1 MKKVKLFEEFINE
14 ASSEEKEAKA
24 ILADLVDE
32 WPEDELA
39 SMDKEDAEETVASY
53 GHRGSKLKKITNIL
67 YNLTSTGTF
76 EQFINESK
84 GLELVHAYDKDGTMY
99 GTGELVKKQ
108 GSKSLVRF
116 DSETEKWFDN
126 KDVKLVE
133 SNELDEAT
141 TSWSK
146 MMKGVKDGGSGPW
159 SLVAVKDGKVVAQK
173 ADIKIKD
180 AIPAHFEALRK
191 ENPKA
196 KIHIEDGGGIVVWNE
211 SKYNGNISGDAAEYI
226 AKELSHYVKGIINQP
241 NDAVTYFHL
250 KDKSYKNKVIK
261 TLKDIYGLDAQDG
274 GILFSPSPTIKFDND
289 VILESFVNEA
299 KKTITVTVFGG
310 KEIQYTDKEIQEL
323 IDDLDL
329 GADDLPKWI
338 YVASLHNKSFPK
350 KKEAILDLLKKIKD
364 AKKSVSINVAS
375 DKPFQNEIVFE
386 AEELDEAYKR
396 PTTKIAGVYDVI
408 VGKNPAVKTKVAGF
422 ERQDD
427 TNDSLYLMDDDKLKL
442 TVGTFIVKNSDMPK
456 LEKGTQVTCKTSNG
470 DDAKIKRVGDL

>member
-1 MKKVKLFEEFINE
+1 MKKVKLFEEF
-14 ASSEEKEAKA
+14 
-24 ILADLVDE
+24 LL
-32 WPEDELA
+32 
-39 SMDKEDAEETVASY
+39 
-53 GHRGSKLKKITNIL
+53 
-67 YNLTSTGTF
+67 
-76 EQFINESK
+76 ESK

-108 GSKSLVRF
+108 GSKSLIRF

-146 MMKGVKDGGSGPW
+146 MMKGVKEGGSGPW
-159 SLVAVKDGKVVAQK
+159 SLVAHENGKVVDQK
-173 ADIKIKD
+173 IDIKTKD
-180 AIPAHFEALRK
+180 MLPAHFEALRK

-196 KIHIEDGGGIVVWNE
+196 KIHIEDGSGMVVWNE

-250 KDKSYKNKVIK
+250 KDKSYKGKVIK
-261 TLKDIYGLDAQDG
+261 TLKDIYGLDANDG
-274 GILFSPSPTIKFDND
+274 GIQFSPSPTIVFDND
-289 VILESFVNEA
+289 QILESFVNEA
-299 KKTITVTVFGG
+299 KKIITVTVFGG
-310 KEIQYTDKEIQEL
+310 KEIKYTDKDIQEL

-364 AKKSVSINVAS
+364 AKANVSINVAS
-375 DKPFQNEIVFE
+375 DKPHQNEIVFE
-386 AEELDEAYKR
+386 SINE
-396 PTTKIAGVYDVI
+396 
-408 VGKNPAVKTKVAGF
+408 
-422 ERQDD
+422 
-427 TNDSLYLMDDDKLKL
+427 SLNGDKLIKKFTEETGISAWDKVTLKSESGTWTVARLWAPKDNGGMNPGLHIEL
-442 TVGTFIVKNSDMPK
+442 TKGNSREHFQAMDEDGTLTEFGKELK
-456 LEKGTQVTCKTSNG
+456 KK
-470 DDAKIKRVGDL
+470 